1 MLEGLTTDD
10 LLMGLAVVAVLIPLA
25 IWGLRKYQTLMADG
39 KLDLSEVLDAVEE
52 GVDKVKDAKDEVEEI
67 IVKAQEEKKSDEEE

>member
-10 LLMGLAVVAVLIPLA
+10 LLIGLAIVAVVIPLA

-52 GVDKVKDAKDEVEEI
+52 GVDKVKEAKDEVEEI
-67 IVKAQEEKKSDEEE
+67 IVKAKEDKKSDEEE

>member
-10 LLMGLAVVAVLIPLA
+10 LLMGLAVVAVVIPLA

-52 GVDKVKDAKDEVEEI
+52 GVDKVKEAKDDVEEI
-67 IVKAQEEKKSDEEE
+67 IVKAKEDKKSDEEE

>member
-10 LLMGLAVVAVLIPLA
+10 LLIGLAIVAVIVPLA

-52 GVDKVKDAKDEVEEI
+52 GVDKVKEAKDEVEEI
-67 IVKAQEEKKSDEEE
+67 IVKAKEDKKSDEEE

>member
-39 KLDLSEVLDAVEE
+39 KLSLGEVLDAVEE
-52 GVDKVKDAKDEVEEI
+52 GVEKVEQAKEDVEEI
-67 IVKAQEEKKSDEEE
+67 IEEAKEKKQDDNKD

>member
-10 LLMGLAVVAVLIPLA
+10 LLMGLAIVAILVPLA

-39 KLDLSEVLDAVEE
+39 KLDLGEVLDAVEE
-52 GVDKVKDAKDEVEEI
+52 GVDKVEQAKEDVEEI
-67 IVKAQEEKKSDEEE
+67 IIKAKEDKKSDEEE

>member
-39 KLDLSEVLDAVEE
+39 KLDLGELLDAVEE
-52 GVDKVKDAKDEVEEI
+52 GVDKVEQAKEDVEEI
-67 IVKAQEEKKSDEEE
+67 IEKAKEDKKSDEEK

>member
-10 LLMGLAVVAVLIPLA
+10 LLMGLAVVAVIIPLA
-25 IWGLRKYQTLMADG
+25 IWGLRKYTTLMADG

-52 GVDKVKDAKDEVEEI
+52 GVDKVKEAKDEVEEI
-67 IVKAQEEKKSDEEE
+67 IVKAKEDKKSDEEE

>member
-10 LLMGLAVVAVLIPLA
+10 LLMGLAVVAVLVPLA

-39 KLDLSEVLDAVEE
+39 KLDLGEVLDAVEE
-52 GVDKVKDAKDEVEEI
+52 GVDKVNEAKDEVEEI
-67 IVKAQEEKKSDEEE
+67 IVKAKEDKKSDEEE

>member
-10 LLMGLAVVAVLIPLA
+10 LLMGLAVVAVVIPLA

-52 GVDKVKDAKDEVEEI
+52 GVDKVKEAKDEVEEI
-67 IVKAQEEKKSDEEE
+67 IVKAKEDKKSDEEE